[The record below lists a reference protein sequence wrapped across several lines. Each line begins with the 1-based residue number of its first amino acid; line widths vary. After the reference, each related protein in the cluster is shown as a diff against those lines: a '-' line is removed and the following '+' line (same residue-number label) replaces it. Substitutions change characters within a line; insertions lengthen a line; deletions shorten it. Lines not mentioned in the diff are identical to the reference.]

1 MVNPNKKVKRPNG
14 LAEVLKY
21 QEIEDIDKMIT
32 LVIED
37 IIDEYYVYLKRAIKK
52 EGYYI
57 APRDTCFFF
66 KEVLYDNEVVGFASY
81 RPSGFNDKSLVM
93 QYFYVL
99 PEYRDKVLIEE
110 EIDEA
115 SLLFE
120 SSILIEY
127 PTRDVVESLI
137 KHRMARVFN
146 DRFVVS
152 RIPFVIPMI
161 PIEEFNEGVLREDY
175 VNKDDKGYRKLSLIY
190 DLDLCAVVGVAASDI
205 ENVYARDT
213 MLDDED
219 INNYNVI
226 SLPLKTDNQKY
237 DCISKRMNDPWIK
250 DGTYFTKVD
259 QIMKEN
265 KDIIENWLTIL

>member
-21 QEIEDIDKMIT
+21 QEIEDSDEMIT